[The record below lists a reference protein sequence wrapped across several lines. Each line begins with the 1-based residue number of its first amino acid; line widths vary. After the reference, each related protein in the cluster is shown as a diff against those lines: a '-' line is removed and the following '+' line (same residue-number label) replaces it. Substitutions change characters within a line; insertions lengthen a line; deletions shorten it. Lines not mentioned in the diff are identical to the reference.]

1 MANERVSAREATLR
15 LVLTAL
21 FMALNIVFS
30 SSVMSIPVP
39 GGHVYLNDAIVVI
52 AGLLLSPYE
61 AFAVGGIGAFLGDF
75 FFYPAPMWVS
85 LVTHGLQ
92 AVMISLISHKTLKK
106 HKNAGAIVAIIVG
119 IVINVAGY
127 TIGRRFFY
135 GNNPAAAMIK
145 LPWQILQASVG
156 SALGAVL
163 VMSKGLPALIRKTMG
178 LRLWDPEKRTA
189 PEPETEPAAP
199 EDDEPVCE

>member
-1 MANERVSAREATLR
+1 MAQNSQKISTKEATLR
-15 LVLTAL
+15 LVITAL
-21 FMALNIVFS
+21 LMALNVVLS
-30 SSVMSIPVP
+30 SAVLSVPVP
-39 GGHVYLNDAIVVI
+39 GGHMYLNDAVVVI

-92 AVMISLISHKTLKK
+92 AVVVSLVSHKLFKEKK
-106 HKNAGAIVAIIVG
+106 ELSGIIAVALGV
-119 IVINVAGY
+119 VINVAGY

-135 GNNPAAAMIK
+135 GNNPAAALVK

-163 VMSKGLPALIRKTMG
+163 VMTKGLPAIIKKTTG
-178 LRLWDPEKRTA
+178 LKLWK
-189 PEPETEPAAP
+189 
-199 EDDEPVCE
+199 

>member
-1 MANERVSAREATLR
+1 MANNKVSTREATLR

-21 FMALNIVFS
+21 FMALNVVFS
-30 SSVMSIPVP
+30 SSVLSVPVP

-92 AVMISLISHKTLKK
+92 AVMISLISHKTFRK
-106 HKNAGAIVAIIVG
+106 HKNVGAVIAVAVG
-119 IVINVAGY
+119 ILINVAGY

-135 GNNPAAAMIK
+135 GNNPAAALIK

-156 SALGAVL
+156 SAIGAAL
-163 VMSKGLPALIRKTMG
+163 VMTKGLPALIQKTMG
-178 LRLWDPEKRTA
+178 LRLWDPQPPQPTGDA
-189 PEPETEPAAP
+189 
-199 EDDEPVCE
+199 